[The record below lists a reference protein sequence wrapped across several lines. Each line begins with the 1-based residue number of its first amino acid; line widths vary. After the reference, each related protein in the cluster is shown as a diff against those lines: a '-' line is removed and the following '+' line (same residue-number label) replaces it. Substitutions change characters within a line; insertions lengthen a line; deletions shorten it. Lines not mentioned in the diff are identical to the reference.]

1 MKTVLTAVLTAIIV
15 GAVAIAAIVFLK
27 PQFGMTTQ
35 SESTNTQVIKSV
47 EREEQVVLVSL
58 GIQGLNRQSENRAL
72 WGMQVPG
79 SARTQFIQ
87 YDYKAKLGIEGKDV
101 RIEETGENAYKIAVP
116 AFIFIG
122 HADEHFEKVID
133 DNGLLSWVTDEIDPA
148 QRITEILQGG
158 EQEKNIADNRELL
171 QDQARQFYTDIITAI
186 EPTAQ
191 LEFSFA

>member
-79 SARTQFIQ
+79 SART
-87 YDYKAKLGIEGKDV
+87 
-101 RIEETGENAYKIAVP
+101 
-116 AFIFIG
+116 
-122 HADEHFEKVID
+122 
-133 DNGLLSWVTDEIDPA
+133 
-148 QRITEILQGG
+148 
-158 EQEKNIADNRELL
+158 
-171 QDQARQFYTDIITAI
+171 
-186 EPTAQ
+186 
-191 LEFSFA
+191 